1 MFRLFIGFCI
11 FIQVSI
17 ENLHAG
23 ALLAFMEFLAMNGW
37 SYSSIANHVSAIKAL
52 LGLHD
57 FPVHV
62 FDKPKV
68 RLFLR
73 SVQINRPLALSQ
85 KAIISSDMLL
95 DIVLTC
101 DRMYMGQV
109 YKAVYLV
116 AFFSFIRL
124 SNFVPHR
131 LSDFDPSRH
140 LAVGDVIFDPPG
152 VKLIIKWSKYIQTRD
167 RVVCV
172 PLPSLGLSPLCPVTA
187 LKTLLKIVPAGK
199 NGPLFQIKCN
209 SKWQVLTDSKIRHHF
224 SLVLSSLGLQ
234 SKGFTFHSFRRS
246 GASFAFNHQVSL
258 QDIKSHGTWSSDAVW
273 RYLVADETKA
283 SQVPLT
289 FQRHLFLG
297 PTH

>member
-1 MFRLFIGFCI
+1 M
-11 FIQVSI
+11 
-17 ENLHAG
+17 
-23 ALLAFMEFLAMNGW
+23 
-37 SYSSIANHVSAIKAL
+37 
-52 LGLHD
+52 GLHD
-57 FPVHV
+57 FPIHV

-68 RLFLR
+68 KLFLR

-152 VKLIIKWSKYIQTRD
+152 VKLIIKM
-167 RVVCV
+167 V
-172 PLPSLGLSPLCPVTA
+172 
-187 LKTLLKIVPAGK
+187 
-199 NGPLFQIKCN
+199 QIYPN
-209 SKWQVLTDSKIRHHF
+209 
-224 SLVLSSLGLQ
+224 
-234 SKGFTFHSFRRS
+234 
-246 GASFAFNHQVSL
+246 
-258 QDIKSHGTWSSDAVW
+258 
-273 RYLVADETKA
+273 
-283 SQVPLT
+283 
-289 FQRHLFLG
+289 QR
-297 PTH
+297 